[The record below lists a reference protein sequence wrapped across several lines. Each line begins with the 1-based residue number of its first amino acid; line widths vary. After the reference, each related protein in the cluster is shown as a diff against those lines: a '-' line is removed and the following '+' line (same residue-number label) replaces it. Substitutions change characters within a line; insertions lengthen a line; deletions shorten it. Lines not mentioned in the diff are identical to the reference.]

1 MATPNILLVDDDP
14 DVLELVSQFVVSF
27 GYRVKLASNGAEA
40 LAIVEDHANLDLLIT
55 DVMMPD
61 LDGFTLA
68 RLAKIRQPLLKII
81 YISGYSA
88 QLRDV
93 GEIFGPLLPKPFR
106 SAILKQAM
114 SEALST

>member
-1 MATPNILLVDDDP
+1 MSNILLVDDDP
-14 DVLELVSQFVVSF
+14 EVLELVSQFVVSF
-27 GYRVKLASNGAEA
+27 GYQVKLASSGAEA
-40 LAIVEDHANLDLLIT
+40 LAIVDDHADFDLLIT
-55 DVMMPD
+55 DVMMPG

-68 RLAKIRQPLLKII
+68 RLARIRQPLLKII

-106 SAILKQAM
+106 AATLKQAM
-114 SEALST
+114 SEALSS